1 MASYGKLLYYDRKT
15 AACLDDP
22 NRGRKVLPRLGKD
35 DCIGKVRFIVPEDKT
50 ALSLEESN
58 FTYKLQMPTN
68 YVPDN
73 DVCAKMVKKLEVS
86 ILDNRLF
93 SSFDDHEYTF
103 FNQFAL
109 KLNVSP
115 LAQDC
120 ELFSQGR
127 FDHHESDSTE
137 LTRLLPRNG
146 LTLAENRQ
154 QYAARKWVPS
164 KTRLAFQ
171 TGGAALSYDIQTD
184 EYEFR
189 APIVHGLAKQG
200 RVMPPGA
207 RLQLEVTLAQ
217 HGRCLMELDS
227 KATCRIPLSEAQQ
240 VSWPINA
247 RLESATST
255 KTHAT
260 KDGCDCSDSKY
271 DSGEYVEL
279 EEILKI
285 GGPTPYTKAEYRKA
299 YDKTTAE
306 AFRPH
311 KVEYKHFLYV
321 PDGEHAI
328 FKMDYTLNSKDTM
341 EPIEYS
347 LESVFCMNS
356 SKEQSLL
363 TTGTK
368 GVGAIP
374 FYYPSLKRKIL
385 EPGLRVYTDIEISTG
400 PLPKML
406 VLTGLSHDRFESCD
420 FQKTVTKT
428 QLNENGFKIKSF
440 TIFRDYFPAFCSTW
454 TSAHQHY
461 LNFMKHNG
469 RWANK
474 AVAMGQ
480 DFFGFRDEC
489 WMVPL
494 FFDDHVGNTGHI
506 SLRIEFEETLTERWN
521 LLHFHVPVNE
531 LHLDSKRLGKSLIVF
546 SIKRLFLDASVM
558 QKSAVGRKSKRGDL
572 DSPECIK
579 KPKKE

>member
-1 MASYGKLLYYDRKT
+1 MASYGKLLYYDQKT
-15 AACLDDP
+15 SDCLDDP
-22 NRGRKVLPRLGKD
+22 NRGRKVLPRLGRN
-35 DCIGKVRFIVPEDKT
+35 DCIGKVRFIVPDDKT

-103 FNQFAL
+103 FNLFAL

-127 FDHHESDSTE
+127 FDHHESDSAE
-137 LTRLLPRNG
+137 LTKILPRNG
-146 LTLAENRQ
+146 LTIAENRQ
-154 QYAARKWVPS
+154 QYAVRKWVPS
-164 KTRLAFQ
+164 KTRFAFHS
-171 TGGAALSYDIQTD
+171 GGAALTYEVETD

-207 RLQLEVTLAQ
+207 RVQLEVTLADQ
-217 HGRCLMELDS
+217 GRCLMELGP
-227 KATCRIPLSEAQQ
+227 KATCRMLLHEARQ
-240 VSWPINA
+240 VSWPLA
-247 RLESATST
+247 AGLESRTST
-255 KTHAT
+255 RTHGTAES
-260 KDGCDCSDSKY
+260 CDCADSKH
-271 DSGEYVEL
+271 DSGEYSGI
-279 EEILKI
+279 EEILKV
-285 GGPTPYTKAEYRKA
+285 GGPTPYTDGELRKV
-299 YDKTTAE
+299 YDKVTAD

-311 KVEYKHFLYV
+311 KVDHNHFRYET
-321 PDGEHAI
+321 DGEHAI
-328 FKMDYTLNSKDTM
+328 FKMNYTLESGAIM
-341 EPIEYS
+341 EPLEYS
-347 LESVFCMNS
+347 LESVFCMNTT
-356 SKEQSLL
+356 KGQSPL
-363 TTGTK
+363 TTGAK

-385 EPGLRVYTDIEISTG
+385 DPGLRVYTDIEISAG

-406 VLTGLSHDRFESCD
+406 VITGMAHERFESCD

-428 QLNENGFKIKSF
+428 GLNGDGFKIKSF
-440 TIFRDYFPAFCSTW
+440 TIFRDHLPAFCSTW

-494 FFDDHVGNTGHI
+494 FFDDHVGNTGLI
-506 SLRIEFEETLTERWN
+506 TLRIEFEETLTERWN

-531 LHLDSKRLGKSLIVF
+531 LHLDAKRLGKS
-546 SIKRLFLDASVM
+546 
-558 QKSAVGRKSKRGDL
+558 
-572 DSPECIK
+572 
-579 KPKKE
+579 